1 MEFFIKKNATLPTLK
16 LNIFKDGRSD
26 YNRSMKDLNQD
37 AIFFS
42 MVNTDTNVPRITSR
56 PAGVMERPSIDPTAE
71 PDYYVYYQ
79 FTPLDTKVVGRY
91 KAQFLVRNQTG
102 VLILPLNDEL
112 YVNVTDSFIIDDLPY
127 DSCYVI
133 DFPCCVG
140 SGGVNPGPGPGP
152 VPPTTTTTT
161 IINPTTTTT
170 TTEPQPEILINP
182 IITENDEYVNLGEDF
197 YLMFVDPL

>member
-1 MEFFIKKNATLPTLK
+1 MEWFIKKNATLPVLK
-16 LNIFKDGRSD
+16 INIFKDGRSD

-42 MVNTDTNVPRITSR
+42 MVNVDTNVPRITSR
-56 PAGVMERPSIDPTAE
+56 PAGVMERPSVNPTVE

-91 KAQFLVRNQTG
+91 KAQFLIRNETG

-133 DFPCCVG
+133 DFLV
-140 SGGVNPGPGPGP
+140 VL
-152 VPPTTTTTT
+152 VQVA
-161 IINPTTTTT
+161 
-170 TTEPQPEILINP
+170 EL
-182 IITENDEYVNLGEDF
+182 VLVKLNLHLNNLVLETHHTPHNL
-197 YLMFVDPL
+197 YIQSYQ